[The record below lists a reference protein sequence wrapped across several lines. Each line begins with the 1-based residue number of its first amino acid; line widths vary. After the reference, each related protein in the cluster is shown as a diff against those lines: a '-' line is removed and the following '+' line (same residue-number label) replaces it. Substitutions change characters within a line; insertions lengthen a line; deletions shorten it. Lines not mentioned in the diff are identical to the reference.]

1 MLWYICPHSGLMS
14 GARKALCSCLRQPSY
29 SSYLHDSAA
38 LRTAQC
44 TSDNNEAVS
53 CMPRALLCDNDTD
66 GICVTVN
73 RQCVTLLGRV
83 LLIWAHLYRGC
94 MCSVP

>member
-1 MLWYICPHSGLMS
+1 MHFY
-14 GARKALCSCLRQPSY
+14 
-29 SSYLHDSAA
+29 
-38 LRTAQC
+38 
-44 TSDNNEAVS
+44 NNEAVS
-53 CMPRALLCDNDTD
+53 VCPEHCCDNDTD
-66 GICVTVN
+66 GICGTVN